1 EGFSQSTIFSI
12 LRSEICSDSGAIVHH
27 GGINCHRPNVLNL
40 LYQYRGPYAAGVLGP
55 TLTVDD
61 TAMGDLSR
69 DSSRAANRRV
79 HTRRMVG
86 DQHRGARGRY
96 ADLPVADG
104 QLRRQRRSARPVA
117 LSA

>member
-1 EGFSQSTIFSI
+1 MTRPPPRSTLFPYTT
-12 LRSEICSDSGAIVHH
+12 LFRS
-27 GGINCHRPNVLNL
+27 LNL

-79 HTRRMVG
+79 HPRRIVG

-104 QLRRQRRSARPVA
+104 ELRRERRSAKPIAISDGGELR
-117 LSA
+117 LG